1 MKWNDVELV
10 DGKFYFVE
18 VKRWSDGLPNN
29 WVFAYKDNIEFETKH
44 YVCAKIDGCDS
55 DVCPIAGNGNHVCCS
70 TKIISLRP
78 ATRDDMDAFWSCLDN
93 WGYKYCLN
101 TKNLRYV
108 GCE

>member
-18 VKRWSDGLPNN
+18 VKRWSDDEPNN
-29 WVFAYKDNIEFETKH
+29 WVFAYKDDNGFITNH
-44 YVCAKIDGCDS
+44 YVCAKITETDDSICCVFGDGHICF
-55 DVCPIAGNGNHVCCS
+55 S

-78 ATRDDMDAFWSCLDN
+78 TTREDMDAFWSYLDR
-93 WGYKYCLN
+93 WDYKYSIN
-101 TKNLRYV
+101 TKKLRHV

>member
-18 VKRWSDGLPNN
+18 VKRWGDGLPNN
-29 WVFAYKDNIEFETKH
+29 WVFAYKDNNFFITNH
-44 YVCAKIDGCDS
+44 RVCAKITETDNRVCGVYGDGHICQS
-55 DVCPIAGNGNHVCCS
+55 D
-70 TKIISLRP
+70 KIVSLRP
-78 ATRDDMDAFWSCLDN
+78 ASREDMDAFWSYLDE

-101 TKNLRYV
+101 TKKLRYV